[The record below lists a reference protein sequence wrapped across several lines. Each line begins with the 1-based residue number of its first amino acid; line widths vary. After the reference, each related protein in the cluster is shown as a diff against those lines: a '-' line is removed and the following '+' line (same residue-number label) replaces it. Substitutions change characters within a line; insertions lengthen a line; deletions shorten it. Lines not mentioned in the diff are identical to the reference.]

1 MSSQKKPFSNGE
13 QVTTSFFPKD
23 KNKIRTV
30 TRCYPSIMTE
40 SGWLVD
46 TQDDNGKILKALDP
60 SWYKPIKNNRA

>member
-60 SWYKPIKNNRA
+60 SWYKPAKPA